1 MAEILSRSEMD
12 SLLTS
17 SDHRSGIRGAG
28 PSTPVRAEMIRSIRA
43 VHEGFAG
50 ELAASLTGLLRLPV
64 GVRLISVDQLS
75 YGEFAVGLEDPA
87 CLNLIQVAPLEG
99 NWLLE
104 LNRSIAFPVVDR
116 LLGGGGALSQNAPM
130 RPLTDIEWRMLTR
143 MTDRVAAALRSAWS
157 DVCDLTTKVTRVG
170 SHPHAVPFVAPEAM
184 VVLVSFDVSLG
195 DAAGM
200 LNLCLP
206 SRMLTSLEGRLSAA
220 CHKRPP
226 GTERGMT
233 VADQIGA
240 RQSGVELIVELASTR
255 LTAEEVTNLAVGDV
269 IVTNCDHGQPLS
281 VRVDGDPRFTGFAGL
296 VKGRKAVRIDSA
308 RLPLSHP
315 HRASSPSAEEQAH
328 PAGANREF
336 AQGD

>member
-12 SLLTS
+12 SLLMA
-17 SDHRSGIRGAG
+17 SDRRTGIRSAG
-28 PSTPVRAEMIRSIRA
+28 PSTPVHPELIRSIRA

-64 GVRLISVDQLS
+64 DVRLISVDQLT
-75 YGEFAVGLEDPA
+75 YGEFTVGLEAPA

-99 NWLLE
+99 SWLLE

-130 RPLTDIEWRMLTR
+130 RPLTDIEWRMLAR

-157 DVCDLTTKVTRVG
+157 DVCDLTPKVTGVG
-170 SHPHAVPFVAPEAM
+170 SHPHALPFVAPEAM
-184 VVLVSFDVSLG
+184 VVLVSFDVSIG

-206 SRMLTSLEGRLSAA
+206 SRMLASLADRLTAGPHNGPQSADRA
-220 CHKRPP
+220 KAAA
-226 GTERGMT
+226 GS
-233 VADQIGA
+233 IGA
-240 RQSGVELIVELASTR
+240 RQAGVELIVELASTR
-255 LTAEEVTNLAVGDV
+255 LTTEEVTNLAVGDV

-281 VRVDGDPRFTGFAGL
+281 VRVDGDSRFAGFAGL
-296 VKGRKAVRIDSA
+296 VKGRKAVRIDAA
-308 RLPLSHP
+308 RLPLSSP
-315 HRASSPSAEEQAH
+315 QRPSSLIVEEQPH
-328 PAGANREF
+328 PTGENREF
-336 AQGD
+336 VEGD